1 MSSFKERIITIVRSV
16 PKGTVVSY
24 GQVAAYAGLARAA
37 RQVGFIMR
45 EMEEDVPWWRVVNNS
60 GRVSI
65 QGNWNADKPLQSK
78 LLVSEGVLV
87 NDDFTFAIEKYRFRP
102 TEQQLRSYQLEDSYI
117 QALIV
122 KYNL

>member
-1 MSSFKERIITIVRSV
+1 
-16 PKGTVVSY
+16 
-24 GQVAAYAGLARAA
+24 
-37 RQVGFIMR
+37 
-45 EMEEDVPWWRVVNNS
+45 
-60 GRVSI
+60 VSI